1 MGGWFK
7 YEQEFEQAE
16 KNDTLGVIFTVH
28 YESLKKVIEITVNEW
43 DPTISFVK
51 VLFIKFSVQYRLCL
65 MLIWGGGY
73 LSLHGGGDPS
83 LDPRMNFKQNQNSK
97 I

>member
-28 YESLKKVIEITVNEW
+28 YESLKKVIEITVNE
-43 DPTISFVK
+43 
-51 VLFIKFSVQYRLCL
+51 
-65 MLIWGGGY
+65 
-73 LSLHGGGDPS
+73 
-83 LDPRMNFKQNQNSK
+83 
-97 I
+97 